1 MEQAEHARFA
11 AFLRGINVTG
21 RRVKGPELV
30 AAFEAVGFRDVATFR
45 ASGNVIFS
53 ADQEEPERIG
63 LRIEEGLAKAL
74 GYEVLTF
81 VRSAREVRAISAH
94 EPFPKDRV
102 EASRG
107 KLQVALL
114 ARKPTA
120 AARKK
125 VLALA
130 GDDDVLA
137 IRSRELYWLPSGGIM
152 ESALDFK
159 AIDGIFGLS
168 TVRTKNTIDQ
178 IAAKHFGR

>member
-1 MEQAEHARFA
+1 MAQAEDARFA

-30 AAFEAVGFRDVATFR
+30 AAFEAAGFGDVATFR

-53 ADQEEPERIG
+53 AGEENPDRIG
-63 LRIEEGLAKAL
+63 ARIEEGLAEAL

-81 VRSAREVRAISAH
+81 VRSAREVRAISSH
-94 EPFPKDRV
+94 EPFPPARAK
-102 EASRG
+102 ASRG

-130 GDDDVLA
+130 GEGDALA
-137 IRSRELYWLPSGGIM
+137 VRSRELYWLPSGGIM
-152 ESALDFK
+152 ESPLDFK
-159 AIDGIFGLS
+159 AIDAIFGLS
-168 TVRTKNTIDQ
+168 TVRTKSTIEG
-178 IAAKHFGR
+178 IAAKHFR

>member
-53 ADQEEPERIG
+53 AADEEKPERIG

-81 VRSAREVRAISAH
+81 VRSARELRAISAH
-94 EPFPKDRV
+94 EPFPQDRV

-130 GDDDVLA
+130 SHDDLLA

-168 TVRTKNTIDQ
+168 TVRTKNTIDE
-178 IAAKHFGR
+178 IAAKHFG